1 MGLFTCWEMVVA
13 ATTLVST
20 RFLFSGAFKST
31 GGGSET
37 VTRDQVSIQ
46 LVFGFVHVCPVYVDI
61 FDIMFYVVTHLE
73 RLSLVPG

>member
-46 LVFGFVHVCPVYVDI
+46 LVFGFVHVCPV
-61 FDIMFYVVTHLE
+61 
-73 RLSLVPG
+73 